1 MVSGCRSVI
10 IPYKGNETCV
20 MNHHVDAY
28 QTRPGEQV
36 PKVPAIESRIHWEMY
51 EVERCSLRLPK

>member
-20 MNHHVDAY
+20 MNHHE
-28 QTRPGEQV
+28 P
-36 PKVPAIESRIHWEMY
+36 PC
-51 EVERCSLRLPK
+51 RCVSN